1 MHIGLWIIQGLLAF
15 AFFGAGAMKLATPVD
30 QLAAQMAWVTH
41 VPAAGVKLI
50 GLAEVLGAIGLILP
64 SVLRFRPRLTP
75 LAASGLALTMLGAV
89 VTHIAIGE
97 PAMTVPPL
105 VLGGLAGVVAWGRSK
120 AHPIAAK

>member
-64 SVLRFRPRLTP
+64 SVLRFRPTLTP

>member
-41 VPAAGVKLI
+41 VPAPGVKLI